1 MKYYAVRKGRK
12 TGIFTTWDEAKAQV
26 DGFSN
31 ARFKSFP
38 TYEEAEKFMHHQEGE
53 SKPTQAKPVVK
64 KQVAKRSHNY
74 DVQSN
79 ESEPKK
85 HYFATIYTDGG
96 CRNTGNKAGDHVH
109 RNDKAAWAYL
119 IVNESNGQTF
129 NGTKGTLGAT
139 NNQMELTALKEALY
153 KLVELKYNTE
163 DLLFRLDSKYVLDP
177 IQTSDLAKW
186 QANNWRRS
194 NNQPVANVKIWQ
206 DIFKLLQ
213 VFPYAKFEW
222 VKGHNG
228 QHGNEFVD
236 GLLNQTMDEMVDQ
249 DALVA
254 MDKDVDNLKHGL
266 TAHTIDL
273 SDF

>member
-12 TGIFTTWDEAKAQV
+12 PGIFTTWDEAKKQV

-38 TYEEAEKFMHHQEGE
+38 TYEEAEKFMHHQEGQPE
-53 SKPTQAKPVVK
+53 LAKTKPVAVK
-64 KQVAKRSHNY
+64 PVIKKRPENN
-74 DVQSN
+74 VQFKTVNS
-79 ESEPKK
+79 KK

-109 RNDKAAWAYL
+109 SDDKAAWAYL
-119 IVNESNGQTF
+119 IVNERNGQTF
-129 NGTKGTLGAT
+129 HGTKGTLGAT

-194 NNQPVANVKIWQ
+194 NKQPVANVKIWQ

-249 DALVA
+249 DALA
-254 MDKDVDNLKHGL
+254 DMDKDVDNLKHGL

>member
-12 TGIFTTWDEAKAQV
+12 SGIFTTWDEAKAQV

-53 SKPTQAKPVVK
+53 PERTPAKPVAK
-64 KQVAKRSHNY
+64 KLVGKRSHNY
-74 DVQSN
+74 DVQAN
-79 ESEPKK
+79 KSEPKK

-109 RNDKAAWAYL
+109 SNDKAAWAYL
-119 IVNESNGQTF
+119 IVNEKTGQNF
-129 NGTKGTLGAT
+129 HDTKGTLGAT

-194 NNQPVANVKIWQ
+194 NNQPVANVKVWQ

-213 VFPYAKFEW
+213 IFPYAKFEW

-249 DALVA
+249 DALAA

-266 TAHTIDL
+266 TARTIDL